1 MSGIVQKVVNAAA
14 RTYQGMVAK
23 KLAAYGLKLEDCYVE
38 TPGTDEYIFPSI

>member
-23 KLAAYGLKLEDCYVE
+23 KLAAYGLKMEDCYVE